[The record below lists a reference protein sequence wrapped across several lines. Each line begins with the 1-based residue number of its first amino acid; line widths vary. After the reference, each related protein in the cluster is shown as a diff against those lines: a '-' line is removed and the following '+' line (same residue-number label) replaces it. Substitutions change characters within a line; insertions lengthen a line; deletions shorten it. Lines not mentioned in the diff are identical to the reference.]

1 MRSFT
6 QAKPGPRRLVTR
18 MRSMMRIPANND
30 SPLRS
35 LLDTNTVAALGVDRR
50 AERMAHRAFPRGPI
64 EMQAAG
70 FGGLLV
76 AVATS
81 ARLRA

>member
-1 MRSFT
+1 
-6 QAKPGPRRLVTR
+6 
-18 MRSMMRIPANND
+18 MMRIPANND

-50 AERMAHRAFPRGPI
+50 AERMAHRTFPRGPI

-70 FGGLLV
+70 LGGCW
-76 AVATS
+76 
-81 ARLRA
+81 